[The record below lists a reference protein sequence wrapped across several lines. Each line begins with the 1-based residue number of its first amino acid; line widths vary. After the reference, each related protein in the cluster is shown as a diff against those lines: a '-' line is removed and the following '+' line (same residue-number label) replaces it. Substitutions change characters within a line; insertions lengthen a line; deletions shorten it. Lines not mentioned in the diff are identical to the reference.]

1 MTVHA
6 TARDASARE
15 PAAVV
20 LTLPDGGTVAL
31 EPAQGRA
38 LHHELLNALL
48 RLERAEREAALLG
61 KVRSARR
68 HERELRRPAKVD
80 EKLRENDG

>member
-6 TARDASARE
+6 TARDATAHE

-20 LTLPDGGTVAL
+20 LTLPDGATVAL
-31 EPAQGRA
+31 ETAQGRA
-38 LHHELLNALL
+38 LHHELLNAVLH
-48 RLERAEREAALLG
+48 LERAEREGALAA
-61 KVRSARR
+61 KVKTARR

-80 EKLRENDG
+80 DALREREG

>member
-15 PAAVV
+15 PAAVI
-20 LTLPDGGTVAL
+20 LALPDGVTVAL

-38 LHHELLNALL
+38 LHHELLNAVL
-48 RLERAEREAALLG
+48 RLERAEREAALAG
-61 KVRSARR
+61 KVRTARR

-80 EKLRENDG
+80 DALREREG

>member
-6 TARDASARE
+6 TARDATAHE

-20 LTLPDGGTVAL
+20 LTLPDEATVPL
-31 EPAQGRA
+31 TVTEGRA
-38 LHHELLNALL
+38 LHHELLNAVLG
-48 RLERAEREAALLG
+48 LERAERDSALAG
-61 KVRSARR
+61 KVKAARR

-80 EKLRENDG
+80 DALREREG